1 MQFEVQLALPDGHFR
16 AGVLCKLPM
25 RLVEEVVRLFDA
37 HLGNA
42 LEILI
47 AMQVLHHVAR
57 GAAAA
62 IAETEE
68 QE

>member
-37 HLGNA
+37 HLGDA
-42 LEILI
+42 FEILV
-47 AMQVLHHVAR
+47 AVQVLHHVAR

-68 QE
+68 QQ